1 MLVFWGSILHVTF
14 CPCCNINE
22 SWEIIGFSCLA
33 CQFTAIVFWNPFHLR
48 FQWELEQWLLE
59 SDTESSNYEVT
70 NFARAH
76 TPHKIQ
82 SDQDMLQ
89 KRNQAIEQSFQ
100 EIKGKATPEQT
111 RFIFENLSLIQRN
124 IQGSLGNL
132 KRDCTSQEQSSITSC
147 TEDCNLSPREKS
159 SLSRKLFQEESI
171 NSNNNLPTLRPP
183 LMNLDPN
190 SINNSGGKKS
200 RKSGVYSQEMM
211 NCIWR
216 AKEMKRLA
224 RKKNDSTGLYLLF
237 EHAHKPDK

>member
-1 MLVFWGSILHVTF
+1 MKSSHRTKLSGNKRKSHTGTDPLH
-14 CPCCNINE
+14 
-22 SWEIIGFSCLA
+22 L
-33 CQFTAIVFWNPFHLR
+33 
-48 FQWELEQWLLE
+48 
-59 SDTESSNYEVT
+59 
-70 NFARAH
+70 
-76 TPHKIQ
+76 
-82 SDQDMLQ
+82 
-89 KRNQAIEQSFQ
+89 
-100 EIKGKATPEQT
+100 
-111 RFIFENLSLIQRN
+111 ENLSLIQRN

-211 NCIWR
+211 NCI
-216 AKEMKRLA
+216 
-224 RKKNDSTGLYLLF
+224 
-237 EHAHKPDK
+237 